1 MYYMKNDNIHVKR
14 PLGRKLLFWI
24 GAPLLLVYV
33 IVILFT
39 YYWSGKNAL
48 YQMKEYLF
56 ELTEHHACMLDG
68 TFSRVSQAS
77 VGIADAM
84 GILPTPENDQLIALM
99 EKKLKDNKNIFGMAI
114 AFEPYYYRKNVKLF
128 SPYVSR
134 SGDKIQSSN
143 LADSYNYLYQD
154 WYLIPQLLGTSYW
167 GEPYFDEG
175 GGNILMATYSQPIYR
190 NDMFIG
196 ISTADI
202 SLEYLETEM
211 SNIRIMAGYT
221 FIITRTGT
229 FIYHPEEE
237 YMMNESIFSLA
248 EQYDQLE
255 LRTIGKKM
263 IAGERGMATID
274 DFFTGEKK
282 WLVYSPIKECDWSF
296 AAVIPE
302 KEIMKTVNS
311 MVIKQIAIMIIGLL
325 IILLVIIWAAVGI
338 TNPIR
343 KLVISADRIAKGDLN
358 EKIVGIKGHD
368 EIHQLVKA
376 FNKMTYD
383 LKHYIQ
389 DLTKATKAREAVESE
404 LRIARSIQE
413 SLLPRIF
420 PPFPDKEEF
429 DLYAR
434 NIPAKEVAGDFFDF
448 FMLDEEHIAV
458 IIADVSGKGVS
469 AGLFMAVTR
478 TLIKTVCD
486 LKIGPAAS
494 LERANYVLCQDN
506 DACMFTTLF
515 LAFYNIKTGHMT
527 WANAGHDEPIVAA
540 PNGSI
545 RKLVTFKDIALGID
559 DSHTYHEGVT
569 TLDKGEII
577 VLYTDGVI
585 EATSPEKELY
595 GEKRFI
601 EKIGEIADKPIITI
615 INEITKD
622 LDGFQLDNQFDDIT
636 ILILK
641 REK

>member
-1 MYYMKNDNIHVKR
+1 MNKNDIHVKK
-14 PLGRKLLFWI
+14 PLARKLLLWI
-24 GAPLLLVYV
+24 GIPLLLVYI

-39 YYWSGKNAL
+39 YYWNGRNAL
-48 YQMKEYLF
+48 FQMKEYLF

-68 TFSRVSQAS
+68 EFAKVSQAS
-77 VGIADAM
+77 IGIADALDE
-84 GILPTPENDQLIALM
+84 LPLPNRDELIALL
-99 EKKLKDNKNIFGMAI
+99 KKKITENKNIFGMAV
-114 AFEPYYYRKNVKLF
+114 ALEPYAYKPNIPLF
-128 SPYVSR
+128 SPYVR
-134 SGDKIQSSN
+134 RNGDKLQSSDLSN
-143 LADSYNYLYQD
+143 SYNYIYQD
-154 WYLIPQLLGTSYW
+154 WYLIPKLLNSSYW

-175 GGNILMATYSQPIYR
+175 GGNILMATYSQPIYK
-190 NDMFIG
+190 NGEFIG

-202 SLEYLETEM
+202 SLDDLEQKM

-229 FIYHPEEE
+229 FIYHPKKE

-248 EQYDQLE
+248 EQYDQPD
-255 LRTIGKKM
+255 LRMVGKKM
-263 IAGERGMATID
+263 IAGQRGMATMN
-274 DFFTGEKK
+274 DFITGEKE
-282 WLVYSPIKECDWSF
+282 WLVYSPIHDCNWSF

-311 MVIKQIAIMIIGLL
+311 MVIKQIAIMITGLL
-325 IILLVIIWAAVGI
+325 IILLVIIWAAIGI

-343 KLVISADRIAKGDLN
+343 KLVISANKIAKGDLD
-358 EKIVGIKGHD
+358 EKIEGIKGHD
-368 EIHQLVKA
+368 EIHELVKA
-376 FNKMTYD
+376 FNKMTFD
-383 LKHYIQ
+383 LKHYIN
-389 DLTKATKAREAVESE
+389 DLTNATKAREAVESE

-429 DLYAR
+429 DLYAK

-448 FMLDEEHIAV
+448 FMLDKENIAV

-486 LKIGPAAS
+486 YTIGPAKS
-494 LERANYVLCQDN
+494 LEKANYVLCQDN

-515 LAFYNIKTGHMT
+515 LAFYNIKTGKMK
-527 WANAGHDEPIVAA
+527 WANAGHDEPIIATSDGA
-540 PNGSI
+540 T

-559 DSHTYHEGVT
+559 ETHIYHEGETV
-569 TLDKGEII
+569 LEKGEIM

-585 EATSPEKELY
+585 EATSPQKELY

-601 EKIGEIADKPIITI
+601 TRIGELTSKPIIEI
-615 INEITKD
+615 IEAITKD
-622 LDGFQLDNQFDDIT
+622 LDGFQKDNQFDDIT